1 MTNALDVDVAGGRQA
16 ASLAWMAVAIAVAL
30 AATPSAS
37 AQVRFLAT
45 PIGKDTTALGINAYG
60 DVVGNIAT
68 PEGKRA
74 FMWSDGT
81 LQLLGTL
88 GGANSGAT
96 AISDRREVV
105 GEAETAAGETHAF
118 LWRHGAMRDLGALP
132 GHGNSYAAGVN
143 NFGRVVGTSY
153 VGDTSSAHR
162 AFLHDGWS
170 MIDLG
175 TLGGRDSHA
184 SAINDWGQVVGDA
197 SDGSDPRAFLYSG
210 GVMVRIGGG
219 GVSLPNSGAVAIN
232 AIGHV
237 AGYQNYFSIG
247 GFYTVMWLYAAGVR
261 EPFGC
266 PFRRCFPADIN
277 GRDEIVGY
285 AVDTTGALSGVFLWD
300 AATGGTVVTVPGWT
314 LTSASAIN
322 DRGQIVAEGCNSE
335 GCQGLRLEPV
345 VTTSAV
351 EFFHA
356 GYGHYFVTVDPAE
369 IASLDAGTVTGWQ
382 RTGKSF
388 EVWRSAAAGLEPVC
402 RFWSGQSFAPKSS
415 HFYTP
420 YADECAK
427 VKRDPVWSFEGI
439 AFFAKMPDG
448 ALGARTCP
456 AGTQP
461 LYRAYNEGKS
471 GAPNHRYTTD
481 PAVLDAMI
489 AQGWTMEGE
498 AATRVFACVPLQQ

>member
-1 MTNALDVDVAGGRQA
+1 
-16 ASLAWMAVAIAVAL
+16 MAVAIAVAL

-37 AQVRFLAT
+37 AQVRYLAT
-45 PIGKDTTALGINAYG
+45 PIGQGTTALGINAYG
-60 DVVGNIAT
+60 DVVGSVAT

-74 FMWSDGT
+74 FLWSDGT

-88 GGANSGAT
+88 GGAHSGAT

-118 LWRHGAMRDLGALP
+118 LWRHGAMQDLGVLP
-132 GHGNSYAAGVN
+132 GHRKSSAAGVN
-143 NFGRVVGTSY
+143 NFGRVVGASY
-153 VGDTSSAHR
+153 VGGTSYEHR
-162 AFLHDGWS
+162 AFLHDGSS

-175 TLGGRDSHA
+175 TLGGRNSLA
-184 SAINDWGQVVGDA
+184 RGINDAGQIVGEADRADGVRQAFFYDLGAMIAIWG
-197 SDGSDPRAFLYSG
+197 PFG
-210 GVMVRIGGG
+210 GTFPANSSAETINAAGHAAGYRN
-219 GVSLPNSGAVAIN
+219 GVSPAGGMFFTDIWIYAGGEAQWIACPYQRCLPTG
-232 AIGHV
+232 
-237 AGYQNYFSIG
+237 
-247 GFYTVMWLYAAGVR
+247 
-261 EPFGC
+261 
-266 PFRRCFPADIN
+266 IN
-277 GRDEIVGY
+277 GRDQVVGY
-285 AVDTTGALSGVFLWD
+285 PFNSSGVVSGAFLWD
-300 AATGGTVVTVPGWT
+300 PVTRGTTLTAPGWT

-322 DRGQIVAEGCNSE
+322 DRGQIVAHGCNSE

-345 VTTSAV
+345 ATASAV

-356 GYGHYFVTVDPAE
+356 GYGHYFVTVDLAE
-369 IASLDAGTVTGWQ
+369 IASLDDATVTGWQ

-439 AFFAKMPDG
+439 AFFAKMPEG
-448 ALGARTCP
+448 APGARTCP

-498 AATRVFACVPLQQ
+498 TATRVFACVPPTP